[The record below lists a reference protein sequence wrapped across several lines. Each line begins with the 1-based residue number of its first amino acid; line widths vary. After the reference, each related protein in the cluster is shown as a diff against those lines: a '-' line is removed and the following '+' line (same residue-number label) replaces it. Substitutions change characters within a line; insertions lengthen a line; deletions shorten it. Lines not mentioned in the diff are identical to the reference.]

1 MKCAG
6 RLLAGGGLPDYFV
19 LQLFFVSYIM
29 SLSQSFFFLHPF
41 GLLSFPIFTFDL
53 VFKLYLVH
61 SHSQFT
67 FSTQHSLVEAAKHLF
82 SEGAGREVRGFLA
95 K

>member
-29 SLSQSFFFLHPF
+29 SLSQSFFFF
-41 GLLSFPIFTFDL
+41 CILLVYFL
-53 VFKLYLVH
+53 
-61 SHSQFT
+61 
-67 FSTQHSLVEAAKHLF
+67 SL
-82 SEGAGREVRGFLA
+82 FLLLI
-95 K
+95 

>member
-6 RLLAGGGLPDYFV
+6 RLLAGCGLPDYFV
-19 LQLFFVSYIM
+19 LHLFFVSYIM
-29 SLSQSFFFLHPF
+29 SLSQSFLLHPF

>member
-29 SLSQSFFFLHPF
+29 SLSQSFFFCI
-41 GLLSFPIFTFDL
+41 LLVYFL
-53 VFKLYLVH
+53 
-61 SHSQFT
+61 
-67 FSTQHSLVEAAKHLF
+67 SL
-82 SEGAGREVRGFLA
+82 FLLLI
-95 K
+95 

>member
-29 SLSQSFFFLHPF
+29 SLSQSFFFA
-41 GLLSFPIFTFDL
+41 SFWSTF
-53 VFKLYLVH
+53 FPY
-61 SHSQFT
+61 FY
-67 FSTQHSLVEAAKHLF
+67 F
-82 SEGAGREVRGFLA
+82 
-95 K
+95 